1 MCRLSNMLSNNQW
14 ITEEI
19 KEEIK
24 KYLETNEN
32 ESIMMQNL
40 WDTVK
45 SVLRGK
51 FRAIQFYLRKKE
63 KSQINN
69 LKLHLKQLKRNEQN
83 PPKLVKKSLGI
94 RAEIKIDT
102 RK

>member
-1 MCRLSNMLSNNQW
+1 
-14 ITEEI
+14 
-19 KEEIK
+19 
-24 KYLETNEN
+24 
-32 ESIMMQNL
+32 MMQNL
-40 WDTVK
+40 WDTAK

-51 FRAIQFYLRKKE
+51 FRAVQFYLRKKE

-94 RAEIKIDT
+94 RAEINKIDT
-102 RK
+102 RKQKRLMKLVLCED